1 MESTDKTS
9 LELSSLESK
18 IDDLIIKI
26 TTLSDENEQLR
37 EQKES
42 LANEKYSLLEKTD
55 QAKKR
60 VEAMIVRLK
69 TLEAR

>member
-26 TTLSDENEQLR
+26 TALSDENEQLR

-42 LANEKYSLLEKTD
+42 LAKEKYSLLEKTD

>member
-26 TTLSDENEQLR
+26 TALSDENEQLR

-55 QAKKR
+55 QAKS
-60 VEAMIVRLK
+60 ELK
-69 TLEAR
+69 Q

>member
-9 LELSSLESK
+9 IELSSLESK

-26 TTLSDENEQLR
+26 TALSDENEQLR

>member
-9 LELSSLESK
+9 LELSSIESK

-26 TTLSDENEQLR
+26 TALSDENEQLR

-42 LANEKYSLLEKTD
+42 LANEKYSLFEKTD

>member
-26 TTLSDENEQLR
+26 TALSDENEQLR

>member
-26 TTLSDENEQLR
+26 TALSDENEQLR

-55 QAKKR
+55 QAKRR

>member
-26 TTLSDENEQLR
+26 TALSDENEQLR

-60 VEAMIVRLK
+60 VEAMIARLK

>member
-26 TTLSDENEQLR
+26 TALSDENEQLR

-42 LANEKYSLLEKTD
+42 LANEKFSLLEKTD